1 MSSFHGIVLHAKVLC
16 TDSMIALLDSPLP
29 QWKRRKMS
37 TNQLVFSNAPVG
49 ARNPVAAFDAE
60 LIHAVS
66 IDESEVARALAALA
80 GRTPP
85 PGAARLVQAIAAID
99 LTTLSSDDTPE
110 RVRALCA
117 KARQPLSPEKQA
129 ALGCEGLT
137 TAAVCVYHAF
147 IGTALEALAGTAIP
161 VAAVSAGFPHGLSPL
176 KARTMEVEESVAAG
190 AREIDIVI
198 DRSKALTGNWQGV
211 YDEVRAFREAC
222 GEAHLKAI
230 IGAGDLGN
238 LTNVAKASVVCM
250 MEGADFIK
258 TSTGKEAV
266 NATPEFAL
274 VMARTIA
281 VWRKATGYKVGFKA
295 AGGITKA
302 AEVPIYQAVMQ
313 DVLGEEWLA
322 PNLFRIGASRLLA
335 DIVSQLE
342 RV

>member
-1 MSSFHGIVLHAKVLC
+1 ML
-16 TDSMIALLDSPLP
+16 
-29 QWKRRKMS
+29 
-37 TNQLVFSNAPVG
+37 TNQPVSSNAPAG
-49 ARNPVAAFDAE
+49 ARNPVAAFDADM
-60 LIHAVS
+60 IHAVS
-66 IDESEVARALAALA
+66 VDEGEVARAVAALA
-80 GRTPP
+80 GQAPP
-85 PGAARLVQAIAAID
+85 PGAARLVKAIAAID

-117 KARQPLSPEKQA
+117 KARQPLSQKLQA

-176 KARTMEVEESVAAG
+176 RARVVEVEESVAAG

-222 GEAHLKAI
+222 GKAHLKAI

-250 MEGADFIK
+250 SAGADFIK

-274 VMARTIA
+274 VMARMIA
-281 VWRKATGYKVGFKA
+281 FWRKTTGTKVGFKA
-295 AGGITKA
+295 AGGIAKA

-313 DVLGEEWLA
+313 DVLGEEWLQ
-322 PNLFRIGASRLLA
+322 PNLFRIGASRLLG
-335 DIVSQLE
+335 DIVAQLQQQPSPKG
-342 RV
+342 

>member
-1 MSSFHGIVLHAKVLC
+1 ML
-16 TDSMIALLDSPLP
+16 
-29 QWKRRKMS
+29 
-37 TNQLVFSNAPVG
+37 TNQPVSSNHHAPAG
-49 ARNPVAAFDAE
+49 ARNPVAAFDAG

-66 IDESEVARALAALA
+66 VDAGEVARAIAALA
-80 GRTPP
+80 GRAPP
-85 PGAARLVQAIAAID
+85 PSAARQVKAIAAID

-117 KARQPLSPEKQA
+117 KARQPLSRELQA
-129 ALGCEGLT
+129 ARGCEGLT

-176 KARTMEVEESVAAG
+176 KARILEVEESVAAG

-222 GEAHLKAI
+222 GEAHLKTI

-238 LTNVAKASVVCM
+238 LSNVAKASVVCM
-250 MEGADFIK
+250 SAGADFIK

-274 VMARTIA
+274 VMARMIA
-281 VWRKATGYKVGFKA
+281 FWRKATGYKVGFKA
-295 AGGITKA
+295 AGGIAKA

-313 DVLGEEWLA
+313 DVLGEEWLE

-335 DIVSQLE
+335 DIVAQLE
-342 RV
+342 H

>member
-1 MSSFHGIVLHAKVLC
+1 MF
-16 TDSMIALLDSPLP
+16 
-29 QWKRRKMS
+29 
-37 TNQLVFSNAPVG
+37 TNQPVSSTAPSG
-49 ARNPVAAFDAE
+49 ARNPVAAYDAG

-66 IDESEVARALAALA
+66 VDEGEVARAIAALA
-80 GRTPP
+80 GRAPP
-85 PGAARLVQAIAAID
+85 SGAARLVQAIAAID

-117 KARQPLSPEKQA
+117 KARQPLSRELQA

-176 KARTMEVEESVAAG
+176 RARVLEVEESVAAG
-190 AREIDIVI
+190 AHEIDIVI

-230 IGAGDLGN
+230 IGAGDLGT

-250 MEGADFIK
+250 MAGADFIK

-281 VWRKATGYKVGFKA
+281 DWRKTTGYKVGFKA
-295 AGGITKA
+295 AGGIAKA

-322 PNLFRIGASRLLA
+322 PNLFRIGASRLLGDLA
-335 DIVSQLE
+335 QQLE
-342 RV
+342 HV

>member
-1 MSSFHGIVLHAKVLC
+1 MLKN
-16 TDSMIALLDSPLP
+16 SPV
-29 QWKRRKMS
+29 S
-37 TNQLVFSNAPVG
+37 SNAPAG
-49 ARNPVAAFDAE
+49 ARNPVAAFDAG

-66 IDESEVARALAALA
+66 VDDGEVARAVAALA
-80 GRTPP
+80 ERAPP
-85 PGAARLVQAIAAID
+85 SGAARLVQAIAAID
-99 LTTLSSDDTPE
+99 LTTLSGDDTPA
-110 RVRALCA
+110 RVKALCA
-117 KARQPLSPEKQA
+117 KARQPLSPDIA
-129 ALGCEGLT
+129 AKLGCEGLT

-176 KARTMEVEESVAAG
+176 RARVLEVEESVAAG
-190 AREIDIVI
+190 AHEIDIVI

-222 GEAHLKAI
+222 GKAHLKAI

-250 MEGADFIK
+250 SAGADFIK

-281 VWRKATGYKVGFKA
+281 DWRKTTGYKVGFKA
-295 AGGITKA
+295 AGGISKA
-302 AEVPIYQAVMQ
+302 KEVPIYQAVMQ
-313 DVLGEEWLA
+313 DVLGDEWLE
-322 PNLFRIGASRLLA
+322 PNLFRIGASRLLG
-335 DIVSQLE
+335 DIVQQLE
-342 RV
+342 HV

>member
-1 MSSFHGIVLHAKVLC
+1 MF
-16 TDSMIALLDSPLP
+16 
-29 QWKRRKMS
+29 
-37 TNQLVFSNAPVG
+37 TNQPVSSTAPSG
-49 ARNPVAAFDAE
+49 ARNPVAAYDAG

-66 IDESEVARALAALA
+66 VDEGEVARAIAALA
-80 GRTPP
+80 GRAPP
-85 PGAARLVQAIAAID
+85 SGAARLVQAIAAID

-117 KARQPLSPEKQA
+117 KARQPVSREKQA
-129 ALGCEGLT
+129 ALGCAGLT

-176 KARTMEVEESVAAG
+176 RARVLEVEESVAAG
-190 AREIDIVI
+190 AHEIDIVI

-230 IGAGDLGN
+230 IGAGDLGT

-250 MEGADFIK
+250 MAGADFIK

-281 VWRKATGYKVGFKA
+281 DWRKTTGYKVGFKA
-295 AGGITKA
+295 AGGIAKA

-322 PNLFRIGASRLLA
+322 PNLFRIGASRLLGDLA
-335 DIVSQLE
+335 QQLE
-342 RV
+342 HV